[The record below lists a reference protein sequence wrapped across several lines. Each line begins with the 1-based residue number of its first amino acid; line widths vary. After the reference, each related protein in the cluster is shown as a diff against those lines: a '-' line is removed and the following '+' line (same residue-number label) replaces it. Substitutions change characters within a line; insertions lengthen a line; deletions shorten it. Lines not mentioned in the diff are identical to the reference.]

1 MLREVVV
8 FCLYWDLVDIGFLLL
23 AVVLLQ
29 MTLPVPYVVI
39 FNVTYYLW
47 VDSLMSLKIEPIL
60 NHIGFL

>member
-39 FNVTYYLW
+39 FNVKYYLYGLI
-47 VDSLMSLKIEPIL
+47 V
-60 NHIGFL
+60 